1 MHQRSI
7 PFFAEVLRK
16 TDLSRDASVLVVCG
30 GEFDRNVLRDSGFT
44 NVTISNLDERVRGDE
59 FPPFAW
65 SYQDAENLTLP
76 DGSFDYVMVHAGLH
90 HCASPHRGLLEMYRV
105 ARNGILAIEARDSN
119 LMRAAIAAGRVPAYE
134 AAAVRAHNF
143 RYGGVR
149 NTSTPNF
156 IYRWTESEVK
166 KTIAS
171 YAPQAAHSITFFY
184 GLRVPSER
192 IPFRSSRMLR
202 WLSPIIEQGVR
213 VTARLWRSQGNQF
226 GFFIRK
232 PTQDQL
238 FPWMKSFTEYNPGY
252 QGI

>member
-1 MHQRSI
+1 MHQPSVQ
-7 PFFAEVLRK
+7 FFAEVLRK
-16 TDLSRDASVLVVCG
+16 SNIPLDASVLVVCG
-30 GEFDRNVLRDSGFT
+30 GEFDRDVLRDSGFT

-59 FPPFAW
+59 FAPFAW
-65 SYQDAENLTLP
+65 SYQDAETLAFP

-90 HCASPHRGLLEMYRV
+90 HCSSPHKALLEMYRV
-105 ARNGILAIEARDSN
+105 AKKGILVIEARDSM

-134 AAAVRAHNF
+134 VAAVRAHNF

-171 YAPQAAHSITFFY
+171 YAPQAAHSIIFFY

-192 IPFRSSRMLR
+192 IPFRSSRMLK

-213 VTARLWRSQGNQF
+213 VTARIWRRQGNQF
-226 GFFIRK
+226 GFYIHK
-232 PTQDQL
+232 PSEKQL
-238 FPWMKSFTEYNPGY
+238 FPWMKSFTEYNSSY
-252 QGI
+252 RGI